1 MIVDANVL
9 LYAVDD
15 QSHFHTAAR
24 TWLDDAM
31 NGVERVG
38 LPWVSLMAF
47 QRIIT
52 HPRVTSTPL
61 SRYSGLNATV
71 SSVPSYAASSCS
83 CAWPTSWVM
92 ATSSRPSALIASR
105 TGVLSSRA
113 ISFTRLTAS
122 TSASRPTVSRFGWL
136 AGMSPDIPESKVLD
150 NPYTYTDYADDST
163 HSV

>member
-9 LYAVDD
+9 LFAVDD

-52 HPRVTSTPL
+52 HPRVTAHP
-61 SRYSGLNATV
+61 
-71 SSVPSYAASSCS
+71 
-83 CAWPTSWVM
+83 
-92 ATSSRPSALIASR
+92 
-105 TGVLSSRA
+105 
-113 ISFTRLTAS
+113 LTAADAWS
-122 TSASRPTVSRFGWL
+122 YITDWLDADQAWVPTPGARHRDILGQLLIDGDLRGNLVADAQLAALAIEHGTAICSFDSDFARFDGLRW
-136 AGMSPDIPESKVLD
+136 I
-150 NPYTYTDYADDST
+150 NPGQR
-163 HSV
+163 